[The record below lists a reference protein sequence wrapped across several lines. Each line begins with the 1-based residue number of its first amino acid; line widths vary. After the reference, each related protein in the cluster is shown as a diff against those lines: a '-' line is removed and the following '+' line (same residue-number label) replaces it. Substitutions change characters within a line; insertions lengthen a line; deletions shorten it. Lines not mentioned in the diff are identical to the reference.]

1 MDPIMSQLPN
11 NLIMNI
17 IRMADG
23 GLSAHKKK
31 FIPILNGNLKRDAH
45 MRCYFIRWDRKAV
58 YRTTEEYMKMVRN
71 HEEYS
76 LEYGRLVKA
85 VPKKPRRRRGF
96 FAADFSL
103 RNSEAWLESWGDW
116 RTENNLLA
124 CDQYGT
130 LFT

>member
-23 GLSAHKKK
+23 G
-31 FIPILNGNLKRDAH
+31 FIPILNGKLKRDAH

-71 HEEYS
+71 YEEYS

-85 VPKKPRRRRGF
+85 VPKKPRRRGF
-96 FAADFSL
+96 LVADFSL

-116 RTENNLLA
+116 RTEDNLLA